1 VTAFDAR
8 KSPAVP
14 SPGRFTSDAVLVLR
28 ALGLGD
34 ALAGIPALRGVR
46 RRWPDRFIT
55 LAAGRD
61 IGCWLKDLGVV
72 DEVLPTEGLST
83 LSWPPPGW
91 IGIGGHIAVDLH
103 GKGPLSH
110 RLLSATAPDELIAFR
125 CRRAGHLSGPPW
137 RSAEHEVHRWC
148 RLMQS
153 AGGSCDVDDLR
164 LPNSTGRSDRVV
176 LHPGAASASRRWPA
190 DRWSWLAGRLG
201 RSGHPITITGGAAE
215 ARMCSRITETAV
227 LGRDPA
233 ADIAVEAG
241 TLDLPGLATVIGR
254 AALLVSGDTG
264 VAHLATALG
273 TPSVLLFGPTP
284 PQYWGPAVDHHLH
297 TVLWHGNLDH
307 PGDPHAD
314 IIDPALA
321 AITGPEVLEAAEDLL
336 ASCYAGSS

>member
-1 VTAFDAR
+1 MTAFDAH

-34 ALAGIPALRGVR
+34 ALAGIPALRGIR

-72 DEVLPTEGLST
+72 DEVLPTQGLTT
-83 LSWPPPGW
+83 LTWPPPGW

-110 RLLSATAPDELIAFR
+110 RLLSSTAPDELIAFR

-137 RSAEHEVHRWC
+137 RSAEHEVDRWC
-148 RLMQS
+148 RLIRS
-153 AGGSCDVDDLR
+153 TGGSCDADDLR
-164 LPNSTGRSDRVV
+164 LPNGASRSGKVV

-190 DRWSWLAGRLG
+190 DRWSWLARRLV

-215 ARMCSRITETAV
+215 ARMCSRIAENA
-227 LGRDPA
+227 LLERGLA
-233 ADIAVEAG
+233 ADITVEAG
-241 TLDLPGLATVIGR
+241 TLDLRELTTAIGR

-284 PQYWGPAVDHHLH
+284 PQYWGPAIDHDLH
-297 TVLWHGNLDH
+297 TVLWHGELDR
-307 PGDPHAD
+307 PGDPHGD
-314 IIDPALA
+314 TIDPDLA
-321 AITGPEVLEAAEDLL
+321 AITGPEVLAAAEDML
-336 ASCYAGSS
+336 ANCYAGSS